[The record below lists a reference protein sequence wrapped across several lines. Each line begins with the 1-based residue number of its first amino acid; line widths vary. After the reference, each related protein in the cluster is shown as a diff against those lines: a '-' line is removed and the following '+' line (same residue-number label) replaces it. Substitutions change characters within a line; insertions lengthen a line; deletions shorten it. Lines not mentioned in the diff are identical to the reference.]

1 MLPGK
6 QRKLLELIDY
16 ITPNETELR
25 KLSESKI
32 KDSDSLSQ
40 MAEYFVKKGVKNV
53 IVTLGEKG
61 ALLVNEQKQLLLE
74 AEKVNGIDTTA
85 AGDCF
90 NGALAVA
97 LAEGKPLEESISFAN
112 KAAAIAVTRRGA
124 IESLPYRDEMASE
137 ERISGV
143 TSKQIKA

>member
-1 MLPGK
+1 MRSGIP
-6 QRKLLELIDY
+6 
-16 ITPNETELR
+16 
-25 KLSESKI
+25 
-32 KDSDSLSQ
+32 
-40 MAEYFVKKGVKNV
+40 NV

-137 ERISGV
+137 DRISGV